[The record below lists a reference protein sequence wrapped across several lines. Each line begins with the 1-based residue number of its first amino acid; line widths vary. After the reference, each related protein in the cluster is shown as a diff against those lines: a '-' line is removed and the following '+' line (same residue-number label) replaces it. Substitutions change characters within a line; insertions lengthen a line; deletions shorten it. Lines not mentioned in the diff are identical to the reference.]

1 MENKLLKKIEDS
13 ITVFLE
19 NCKKQA
25 SNTKEAAE
33 VIEKYI
39 KEGEITDE
47 DEEILKTQ
55 LVDSLKIIG
64 VVIPFVLI
72 PGASILLPF
81 LIKVA
86 EKNDIELMPT
96 AFQDEKK
103 EKVKRLPKRKSM
115 FNWNKTKTNENKN

>member
-47 DEEILKTQ
+47 DEKILKTQ

>member
-33 VIEKYI
+33 VIERYI